1 MAFDSKYTTQ
11 FMTRLHAGV
20 AAAKSKERGDISQ
33 SFRCPMQFPFIVQNI
48 QVYFWMMTRYFPL
61 FVKKRG
67 LTLKK
72 GAKRGQN
79 RENALLKGQPFFKRA
94 VWGPCFYLPQ
104 EYYFFKV
111 PKIYK
116 L

>member
-33 SFRCPMQFPFIVQNI
+33 SFSCPMQFPFIVQNI

-61 FVKKRG
+61 FVKKEG
-67 LTLKK
+67 SHL
-72 GAKRGQN
+72 KRGQK
-79 RENALLKGQPFFKRA
+79 EGKIGQMPS
-94 VWGPCFYLPQ
+94 
-104 EYYFFKV
+104 
-111 PKIYK
+111 
-116 L
+116 

>member
-1 MAFDSKYTTQ
+1 
-11 FMTRLHAGV
+11 MTRLHAGV

-33 SFRCPMQFPFIVQNI
+33 SFSCPMQFPFIVQNI

-94 VWGPCFYLPQ
+94 VWGPWRCCT
-104 EYYFFKV
+104 EFFLEIALKFFLNFFLQ
-111 PKIYK
+111 KSHF
-116 L
+116 